1 MNKNIK
7 QLIERL
13 FDDNDDILLDGIDEV
28 PIADMLQIA
37 DENTIINWL
46 NEHAVIHRLE
56 GKSIYLMKQTS
67 MGGCD
72 SFHIDQGI
80 YLKYENGS
88 PTVIIDKT
96 DNGIEIK
103 SIQFNAPLPKWLNIG
118 FINASVEFISTEL
131 GNMPQIIKGSVLFK
145 YCNFARFPEN
155 MSNVDGEIR
164 IEYCDNII
172 SLAGLETS
180 DKLLAISLK
189 HCPKFE
195 TTKGIAQSV
204 TCLSIEYCDSFR
216 ELIDLPENV
225 LNQLSLYDLP
235 NFSSLKGCPRRMLN
249 DLYIRNCPL
258 ITTLKGAP
266 NYVGGTLSCN
276 FCGLTKMEIPNA
288 RIRTFSVQNNK
299 LTSLKDGPKEVGG
312 DYYVCKNRLKTLDAE
327 NTKMTGY
334 EAKLDVTGNPN
345 LRTIEH
351 APIGVKPKNILHN
364 KLKVTKKIRR

>member
-13 FDDNDDILLDGIDEV
+13 FDDNDDILLDDIDNV
-28 PIADMLQIA
+28 SIADKLQIA
-37 DENTIINWL
+37 DENAIINWL

-80 YLKYENGS
+80 SVTYENGS

-103 SIQFNAPLPKWLNIG
+103 SIQFNAPIPKWFNIG

-131 GNMPQIIKGSVLFK
+131 DNMPQNIKGSVLFK

-195 TTKGIAQSV
+195 TTKGIAQSI

-249 DLYIRNCPL
+249 DLYIINCPL
-258 ITTLKGAP
+258 LTTLKGAP
-266 NYVGGTLSCN
+266 DYVGGMLSCN

-364 KLKVTKKIRR
+364 KLKVPKK